1 MRRRFLAAAL
11 PLLALAACQTPGQ
24 QMSGQRTSG
33 PGPADR
39 TVVYFTADSAALDE
53 NASALVEEVAERA
66 RANPA
71 VPVRVRGFAAPDSG
85 TAAFNRTL
93 AEARAQHVADHLA
106 ESGVDRRRIRI
117 ESRGAVP
124 FEMMATESRR
134 VEIVLGN

>member
-24 QMSGQRTSG
+24 A
-33 PGPADR
+33 PAMR

-66 RANPA
+66 KADPVPA
-71 VPVRVRGFAAPDSG
+71 GPGARLRGAGAG
-85 TAAFNRTL
+85 TVAFNRTWP
-93 AEARAQHVADHLA
+93 RRGP
-106 ESGVDRRRIRI
+106 SMSPITWPNRVDRRRIRI

-134 VEIVLGN
+134 VEIVLGD